1 MKSPDKYLDPLPLA
15 QALIKCASVT
25 PKDAGVMDTLETA
38 LEALGFQCWR
48 LPFSENGTP
57 DVDNLFARL
66 GTGSPHF
73 CFAGHVDVV
82 PEGEVSKWSH
92 PPFEADISNKYLFGR
107 GAVDMKGAIAA
118 FVAAVARY
126 QENIIGQ
133 SPNGS
138 ISLLITGDEEG
149 PSVNGTRKVLK
160 WMNQNAQKP
169 DGCLV
174 GEPTNPMNLGDMIKI
189 GRRGSLNAILTVN
202 GSQGH
207 AAYPHLA
214 ENPIPFLVSM
224 LDWLNSIV
232 LDTGTDYF
240 QPSNIEITSVDVGN
254 SATNVIP
261 ESAKA
266 MFNIRFNNLHSS
278 ENLIKKLKIGFS
290 NVSKNYT
297 LETICTGDAFLTE
310 PGELSNILS
319 KSIQDITGQK
329 PELSTSGG
337 TSDARFIKDL
347 CPVVEFG
354 LTGKTM
360 HKIDECVSLNDL
372 ELLTEIYLHTLTKF
386 INK

>member
-1 MKSPDKYLDPLPLA
+1 
-15 QALIKCASVT
+15 
-25 PKDAGVMDTLETA
+25 LETA

-92 PPFEADISNKYLFGR
+92 PPFKADISNKYLFGR

-126 QENIIGQ
+126 QKNIIGQ

-224 LDWLNSIV
+224 LEWLNSIV

-266 MFNIRFNNLHSS
+266 MFNIRFNNLHNS
-278 ENLIKKLKIGFS
+278 ENIIKKLKIGFS

-310 PGELSNILS
+310 PGALSNILS